1 MHEDE
6 LADIA
11 SVRGL
16 SLRNV
21 ERDYLLDVCLHAVS
35 RYRRALVF
43 KGGTALYK
51 FHGLDRFSEDLDFVL
66 SRRRLDLEDVRDR
79 VVRSCD
85 LLGIG
90 HVQGRF
96 DRYRNE
102 LNMDLHFR
110 GPLYDGRKESLTRVA
125 FNVSLR
131 EAPQEVGPRFYSSPY
146 REVPAFE
153 MYVMSASE
161 MMAEKVRAVMMR
173 DKPRDVY
180 DLWFLARKGIVLDV
194 KLVKRKLRSH
204 DLEFDLGVITEAAEK
219 KEGMWEQDLGSLV
232 MGRLPDFQEV
242 MDGIRLLLGRSDQ
255 DDR

>member
-1 MHEDE
+1 MRMEE
-6 LADIA
+6 LAEIA

-21 ERDYLLDVCLHAVS
+21 ELDYLLDVCLHAVS

-51 FHGLDRFSEDLDFVL
+51 FHGLDRFSEDLDFVHGK
-66 SRRRLDLEDVRDR
+66 RRLDLEKVRDR
-79 VVRSCD
+79 VVRSCE
-85 LLGIG
+85 LLGLG
-90 HVQGRF
+90 CVLGRF

-102 LNMDLHFR
+102 INMDLSFR

-131 EAPQEVGPRFYSSPY
+131 ESPQEVETSFHTSPY

-153 MYVMSASE
+153 LHVMSARE
-161 MMAEKVRAVMMR
+161 MMAEKVRAIMTR

-180 DLWFLARKGIVLDV
+180 DLWFLSRKRVDLDAAMV
-194 KLVKRKLRSH
+194 QRKLALY
-204 DLEFDLGVITEAAEK
+204 DLEYAPDELIAAAGSMK
-219 KEGMWEQDLGSLV
+219 GAWKRDLGSLV
-232 MGRLPDFQEV
+232 MGRLPDFGEV
-242 MDGIRLLLGRSDQ
+242 IGELRECLDETD
-255 DDR
+255 

>member
-1 MHEDE
+1 MQEDE

-66 SRRRLDLEDVRDR
+66 GRRRLDIEDVRDR
-79 VVRSCD
+79 VLRSCD

-90 HVQGRF
+90 YVQGEF
-96 DRYRNE
+96 GQYRNE

-110 GPLYDGRKESLTRVA
+110 GPLYDGRKESLLRVA
-125 FNVSLR
+125 FNVSHR
-131 EAPQEVGPRFYSSPY
+131 EAPQEVEPSFYTSVY

-161 MMAEKVRAVMMR
+161 MIAEKVRAVMTR

-180 DLWFLARKGIVLDV
+180 DLWFLFRKGVNLDV
-194 KLVKRKLRSH
+194 RLVQRKLR
-204 DLEFDLGVITEAAEK
+204 LYRQTFTPEALLAAAEEK
-219 KEGMWEQDLGSLV
+219 KGMWRRDLGSLI
-232 MGRLPDFQEV
+232 MGRLPDFDEV
-242 MDGIRLLLGRSDQ
+242 MRGIQ
-255 DDR
+255 DHIEGTE